1 MNFNNFDDLE
11 YLRDDMLA
19 KELEFEEQE
28 RFYEMERNKRLPAI
42 IKVVIPWKKE
52 KEIQK
57 NTQKPGNSTLN
68 KQEI

>member
-57 NTQKPGNSTLN
+57 SIQKPGNSTLN